1 MTDAILYTVG
11 SLSGLGLVS
20 AFVLFVVASKFK
32 VYENPKIGQVEEM
45 LPNSN
50 CGGCG
55 LPGCRP
61 FAEALVERED
71 ISDLFCPVGGNDVMK
86 SISTFLGKDV
96 AEKDPMVAVL
106 RCNGT
111 CEARP
116 KVNTYD
122 GAKSCKISAMTFAG
136 DTGCDFGC
144 DGHGDC
150 VAVCDFDALYM
161 DPVTHLPVVITDNCT
176 ACNAC
181 VLECPK
187 NLFELRPKKKKD
199 LKIYV
204 ACMNED
210 KAGIARKACSHAC
223 IACNKCVDV
232 CPKDAITI
240 ENNVAYIHA
249 DLCTLCR
256 KCAPVCPTN
265 AIIETGFPPKKEK
278 TEVAPAKVSTIEE
291 LKLN

>member
-20 AFVLFVVASKFK
+20 AFILFVVASKFK
-32 VYENPKIGQVEEM
+32 VYENPKISQVEEL
-45 LPNSN
+45 LPLSN

-86 SISTFLGKDV
+86 RISNFLGKSV
-96 AEKDPMVAVL
+96 TEKDPMVAVL
-106 RCNGT
+106 KCNGT

-116 KVNTYD
+116 RINTYD
-122 GAKSCKISAMTFAG
+122 GAKSCKISAITFAG

-161 DPVTHLPVVITDNCT
+161 DPVTDLPVVITDNCT

-181 VLECPK
+181 ILECPK

-204 ACMNED
+204 ACMNEE
-210 KAGIARKACSHAC
+210 KAGVAKKACAHAC

-232 CPKDAITI
+232 CPKDAITV

-278 TEVAPAKVSTIEE
+278 IVEVVAAAET
-291 LKLN
+291 NQ

>member
-32 VYENPKIGQVEEM
+32 VYENPKIGQVEEL
-45 LPNSN
+45 LPLSN

-86 SISTFLGKDV
+86 NISVFLGKVV

-106 RCNGT
+106 KCNGT

-116 KVNTYD
+116 RVNTYD
-122 GAKSCKISAMTFAG
+122 GARSCKISAMTFAG

-161 DPVTHLPVVITDNCT
+161 DPVTNLPVVITDNCT

-210 KAGIARKACSHAC
+210 KAGIAKKACAHAC

-249 DLCTLCR
+249 NLCTLCR

-278 TEVAPAKVSTIEE
+278 IAEVVAEVNTIE
-291 LKLN
+291 

>member
-1 MTDAILYTVG
+1 MTDVILYTVG

-20 AFVLFVVASKFK
+20 AFILFVVASKFK
-32 VYENPKIGQVEEM
+32 VYENPKIGQVEEL
-45 LPNSN
+45 LPLSN

-71 ISDLFCPVGGNDVMK
+71 ISDLFCPVGGNAVMK
-86 SISTFLGKDV
+86 NISNFLGKTV
-96 AEKDPMVAVL
+96 TEKDPMVAVL
-106 RCNGT
+106 KCNGT

-116 KVNTYD
+116 RINTYD
-122 GAKSCKISAMTFAG
+122 GAKTCKISAITFAG

-161 DPVTHLPVVITDNCT
+161 DPVTNLPVVITDNCT

-181 VLECPK
+181 ILECPK

-210 KAGIARKACSHAC
+210 KAGVAKKSCAHAC

-232 CPKDAITI
+232 CPKDAITVD
-240 ENNVAYIHA
+240 NNVAYIHA

-278 TEVAPAKVSTIEE
+278 IAEVVAAAETNE
-291 LKLN
+291 

>member
-1 MTDAILYTVG
+1 MTDVILYTVG

-20 AFVLFVVASKFK
+20 AFILFVVASKFK
-32 VYENPKIGQVEEM
+32 VYENPKIGQVEEL
-45 LPNSN
+45 LPLSN

-86 SISTFLGKDV
+86 NISNFLGKTV
-96 AEKDPMVAVL
+96 TEKDPMVAVL
-106 RCNGT
+106 KCNGT

-116 KVNTYD
+116 RINTYD
-122 GAKSCKISAMTFAG
+122 GAKTCKISAITFAG

-161 DPVTHLPVVITDNCT
+161 DPVTNLPVVITDNCT

-181 VLECPK
+181 ILECPK

-210 KAGIARKACSHAC
+210 KAGVAKKSCAHAC

-232 CPKDAITI
+232 CPKDAITVD
-240 ENNVAYIHA
+240 NNVAYIHA

-278 TEVAPAKVSTIEE
+278 IAEVVAAAETNE
-291 LKLN
+291 